1 MLIDWS
7 TFDSAVALKVRRWY
21 RSCSLPDRWNR
32 GGLEL
37 AFSTAILVC
46 NELHSVAPV
55 DEELAEVVQEDYL
68 VN

>member
-7 TFDSAVALKVRRWY
+7 TFGSAIALKVRRWY
-21 RSCSLPDRWNR
+21 GSCSLPDRWNR
-32 GGLEL
+32 GRLEL
-37 AFSTAILVC
+37 AFAAILVS